1 MHRDEITRSR
11 GAGSRLTVPAN
22 PACEADFCGHA
33 AGLKPRRA
41 EEARLAGS
49 ALVAAGATRSFAKI
63 LLPPDPFLRHIKLR
77 TICIMVL
84 CDINMYFELSI
95 FFLHYLKFQIPTF
108 QILNLPQSG
117 GLSLSHIACLYSAD
131 AARLPPNSSRKA
143 GLQ

>member
-95 FFLHYLKFQIPTF
+95 FFALLEISNTHL
-108 QILNLPQSG
+108 
-117 GLSLSHIACLYSAD
+117 
-131 AARLPPNSSRKA
+131 PNSESATVWRPVLVSHRMFVQCGRCQA
-143 GLQ
+143 ATE